1 METGN
6 AEAMNCRVK
15 DEGDD
20 VMRRQQYWIYPRDM
34 EVLYSKMRLVGLDG
48 VVHTV
53 ICRGAGINKALIYSS
68 INWRTR
74 VRLTLAAPTYVQS
87 S

>member
-15 DEGDD
+15 DESDD

-48 VVHTV
+48 VVHTMHMPW
-53 ICRGAGINKALIYSS
+53 CRHQQGINLFL
-68 INWRTR
+68 NQ
-74 VRLTLAAPTYVQS
+74 LAHPS
-87 S
+87 